1 MQKNKEQDLLDV
13 VRFADEDDK
22 EKDQKQ
28 DQVGAEIRDFLMNA
42 DRLITVLDKIV
53 PGIQSDAVVNKE
65 AFVKIVKPL
74 AIAIENLL
82 PRLREYQ
89 DNLEYLKDENADVL
103 RQKIVHIEDDLLP
116 EILLYLKNNEVTAK
130 KWFNNYFCGNA

>member
-1 MQKNKEQDLLDV
+1 VQKNKEQDLLDV

>member
-130 KWFNNYFCGNA
+130 K

>member
-1 MQKNKEQDLLDV
+1 VQKNKEQDLLDV

-130 KWFNNYFCGNA
+130 K